1 MTSIHKLETFTA
13 DDPDLGPSSILVL
26 KGFEGS
32 EDIRDFLNNLC
43 EPKLSADSEV
53 WRAKVVCSFT
63 GLSETTIRKKVLKKE
78 FPPPID
84 LGDRAKGWI
93 ASEVI
98 AWRKA
103 RPRRWIGEIRKPV
116 ALRKNKTKLSAH
128 NEHDTSPAELA
139 AGNTAV
145 PAVRQSVPA

>member
-32 EDIRDFLNNLC
+32 EDIQDFLNNLC
-43 EPKLSADSEV
+43 EPKLPADSEV

-63 GLSETTIRKKVLKKE
+63 GLSETTIRKKVLKGD
-78 FPPPID
+78 FPAPID
-84 LGDRAKGWI
+84 LGERSKGWV
-93 ASEVI
+93 SPEVI

-103 RPRRWIGEIRKPV
+103 RPRRWVGEIRPPV
-116 ALRKNKTKLSAH
+116 ALRKNR
-128 NEHDTSPAELA
+128 PAVA
-139 AGNTAV
+139 AGATA
-145 PAVRQSVPA
+145 